1 MFPVKNYCEHQFWN
15 LSSIS
20 NIKVLSVLLSA
31 SWLYKTTSIQAHALQ
46 QLASALESF

>member
-1 MFPVKNYCEHQFWN
+1 MFPIKNYCEQQYWN

-20 NIKVLSVLLSA
+20 NISVVSALSA
-31 SWLYKTTSIQAHALQ
+31 SWLYKMTSIQAHPLQ